1 LTAWLRVPIDWVSST
16 TVAQFPNETHSSIR
30 RTFTPAQEP
39 SCKRVFCGY
48 CGTHLSYWTE
58 HPAAESEYLS
68 ITLGSLLYEDIHA
81 LQELD
86 LLPGDTTPEELGAT
100 PANTDGVQEDSAV
113 ANVSQEQPTAQRS
126 TRTGRLGDLDWFEE
140 MINGSQLGRTQNT
153 RRGMGV
159 SADGNTQ
166 VSWEVS
172 EYFEGENETTPAIAT
187 GSKRKIEDIGE
198 DDVAM
203 KQ

>member
-16 TVAQFPNETHSSIR
+16 TVAQFPNETHSDIR
-30 RTFTPAQEP
+30 RVFTPLQEP
-39 SCKRVFCGY
+39 NCKRIFCGY

-58 HPAAESEYLS
+58 QPAAEADYLS
-68 ITLGSLLYEDIHA
+68 VTLGSLLSEDIHA

-86 LLPGDTTPEELGAT
+86 LLPEDATPEELGAT
-100 PANTDGVQEDSAV
+100 TDPRSGALGSSEVTSTTSNESAV
-113 ANVSQEQPTAQRS
+113 QRS
-126 TRTGRLGDLDWFEE
+126 SRSGRLGDLDWFEE
-140 MINGSQLGRTQNT
+140 MINGSQLGRTQKT

-159 SADGNTQ
+159 SADGTTQ

-172 EYFEGENETTPAIAT
+172 EYFEGDNGSTASHNS
-187 GSKRKIEDIGE
+187 GSKRKAEEIGE
-198 DDVAM
+198 DDIAM